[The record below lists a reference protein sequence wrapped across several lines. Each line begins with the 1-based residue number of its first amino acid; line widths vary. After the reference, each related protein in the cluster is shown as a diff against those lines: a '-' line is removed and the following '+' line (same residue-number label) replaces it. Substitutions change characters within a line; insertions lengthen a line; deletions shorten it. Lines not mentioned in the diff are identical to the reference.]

1 MKCSRIAAYCL
12 TVVLIFAAV
21 PGVSVPASAESEVM
35 PFWTNVSSVTAALS
49 FSGSAANGY
58 SANCTG
64 RIIGLSGT
72 THIAAAITLYRK
84 NANNTY
90 TYVDTWSDSV
100 NGTSLT
106 ITGSH
111 AATAGTYKLTVT
123 ATVTRNGTAESVS
136 NSAERTLS

>member
-1 MKCSRIAAYCL
+1 
-12 TVVLIFAAV
+12 
-21 PGVSVPASAESEVM
+21 
-35 PFWTNVSSVTAALS
+35 
-49 FSGSAANGY
+49 
-58 SANCTG
+58 
-64 RIIGLSGT
+64 
-72 THIAAAITLYRK
+72 LYRK